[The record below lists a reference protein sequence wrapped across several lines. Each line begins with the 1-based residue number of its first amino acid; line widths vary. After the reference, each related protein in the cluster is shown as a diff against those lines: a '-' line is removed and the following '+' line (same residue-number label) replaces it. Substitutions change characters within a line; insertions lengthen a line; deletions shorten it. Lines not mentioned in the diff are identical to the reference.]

1 MIHLLE
7 RERLKRR
14 QECREIG
21 KSVRELEG
29 VWRGV
34 ERVIVDSL
42 GEVVKDLSSSAA
54 GSSNSL
60 VSICIQGRVAGFIYT
75 CVFNSTHSF
84 CQLSRP
90 VRFHSIPHNHITS
103 QVHDK
108 LPQDVPASTGS
119 GQNVEVTMGIMES
132 ITSLANSPHDIFG
145 NDNEEAEE
153 HANMDMDH
161 DHDEGNHGDD
171 NGDEEMERES
181 QRELAY
187 LDQLSK
193 SATNFSNRCSK
204 FQQYLLKLIK
214 HTSSTNGVDGTGT
227 GASASAAGYS
237 KKEMVQVANFERQI
251 ANLQSTCSALELQ
264 VKELGKARDD
274 ANNSERRVRRG
285 LYRVASGRLKIGE
298 VLQVSYCYCS
308 LSCIMCVCVCTVGPC
323 PHLFLLS
330 ASVSA

>member
-42 GEVVKDLSSSAA
+42 GDVVKDLSSSAA

-75 CVFNSTHSF
+75 CVFNSTHS
-84 CQLSRP
+84 
-90 VRFHSIPHNHITS
+90 
-103 QVHDK
+103 
-108 LPQDVPASTGS
+108 
-119 GQNVEVTMGIMES
+119 
-132 ITSLANSPHDIFG
+132 
-145 NDNEEAEE
+145 
-153 HANMDMDH
+153 
-161 DHDEGNHGDD
+161 
-171 NGDEEMERES
+171 
-181 QRELAY
+181 
-187 LDQLSK
+187 
-193 SATNFSNRCSK
+193 

>member
-1 MIHLLE
+1 M
-7 RERLKRR
+7 
-14 QECREIG
+14 
-21 KSVRELEG
+21 
-29 VWRGV
+29 
-34 ERVIVDSL
+34 
-42 GEVVKDLSSSAA
+42 
-54 GSSNSL
+54 
-60 VSICIQGRVAGFIYT
+60 Y
-75 CVFNSTHSF
+75 ST
-84 CQLSRP
+84 QLI
-90 VRFHSIPHNHITS
+90 RFVNCHVPSDSIPFLTTAS

-204 FQQYLLKLIK
+204 FQQYLLKLMK
-214 HTSSTNGVDGTGT
+214 HTRSTNGTVADGT
-227 GASASAAGYS
+227 
-237 KKEMVQVANFERQI
+237 
-251 ANLQSTCSALELQ
+251 
-264 VKELGKARDD
+264 
-274 ANNSERRVRRG
+274 
-285 LYRVASGRLKIGE
+285 
-298 VLQVSYCYCS
+298 
-308 LSCIMCVCVCTVGPC
+308 VCK
-323 PHLFLLS
+323 HI
-330 ASVSA
+330 